1 MRTAKIGPDLRLFS
15 RLCGALGKS
24 GEHTI
29 SYSCFFRA
37 LQTARVHPIARYTL
51 PKHKPTLIIEKKKMI
66 PVKSQETPEKGS
78 RTVSPNPSHARPE
91 GKQTA

>member
-1 MRTAKIGPDLRLFS
+1 MRKRFS

-24 GEHTI
+24 GEHSI

-37 LQTARVHPIARYTL
+37 LQTARVHPITRHTL
-51 PKHKPTLIIEKKKMI
+51 PKHKPSLIIEKRKMI
-66 PVKSQETPEKGS
+66 PVKSQETPEKES
-78 RTVSPNPSHARPE
+78 RAVSRNPSQAKPE